1 MIISGGQNIYPAD
14 IEAKLTLRNEIK
26 ELAVIGVES
35 SKWGETPVAII
46 VAKENIEINCDE
58 VKQWLNEK
66 LGKQQ
71 RVAKVILTDS
81 LPRNPAGKILK
92 RQLRKS
98 YTDLGL

>member
-14 IEAKLTLRNEIK
+14 IEAVLCLREEIK

-35 SKWGETPVAII
+35 KKWGETPIAVI
-46 VAKENIEINCDE
+46 VTHEAKTIDCEEI
-58 VKQWLNEK
+58 KQWLNAK

-71 RVAKVILTDS
+71 RVARVLITDS

-92 RQLRKS
+92 RQLRQNYS
-98 YTDLGL
+98 NLDL